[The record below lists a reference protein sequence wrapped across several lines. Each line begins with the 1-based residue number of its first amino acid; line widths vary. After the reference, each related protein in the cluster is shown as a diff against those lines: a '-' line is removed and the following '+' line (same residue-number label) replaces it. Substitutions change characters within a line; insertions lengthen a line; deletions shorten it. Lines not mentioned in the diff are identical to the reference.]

1 MSEDGEASAGIGRS
15 QGQSGSGGADIG
27 GAGGG
32 ELAPSARSRPL
43 WRAGAFRRL
52 WIGETLSEV
61 GSQITTIAMPLL
73 VLSLTHSP
81 AQAGLVAAARSIA
94 TPLTVLAGGV
104 VADRVDRRRLMI
116 GCALGR
122 LTASASVVL
131 ALVLGAAT
139 LEQLFLVALLDAS
152 LFSFSLVAERS
163 LLADLVEP
171 TQLSEAVTLNEARSA
186 IGYVAGPPA
195 GGALFGLTR
204 ALPFAADVASFL
216 VALGALAG
224 LRAPVRNVPQARSAG
239 IGAELREGFSWLW
252 RQPMLRAGALLYA
265 AANVVL
271 NGLEL
276 LALLILRHHG
286 VSAAGIGVAYA
297 LVGVGG
303 LAGAALAG
311 PLRRRLSD
319 RSGIL
324 LEPWCYA
331 LLVPLLLVLHS
342 VATVG
347 PLLGVML
354 VPVTLS
360 SSILVARRL
369 ALAPGHLRGRV
380 QASSS
385 FLAGSVSWLG
395 PLAVGVLAQ
404 YAGDDAAVIALAAFS
419 LATAVAATL
428 ARALRHSSAP
438 PAATPP

>member
-1 MSEDGEASAGIGRS
+1 
-15 QGQSGSGGADIG
+15 
-27 GAGGG
+27 
-32 ELAPSARSRPL
+32 
-43 WRAGAFRRL
+43 
-52 WIGETLSEV
+52 
-61 GSQITTIAMPLL
+61 MPLL

-94 TPLTVLAGGV
+94 SPLTVLAGGV

-122 LTASASVVL
+122 LAASASVVI

-139 LEQLFLVALLDAS
+139 LPQLLLVALLDAS

-171 TQLSEAVTLNEARSA
+171 SQLSEAVTLNEARTA
-186 IGYVAGPPA
+186 IAYVAGPPA

-204 ALPFAADVASFL
+204 ALPFAADAASFL
-216 VALGALAG
+216 VAIGALVGLRIPARGTPPARRAGAPAG
-224 LRAPVRNVPQARSAG
+224 LAAPTRDTPTGPSAG
-239 IGAELREGFSWLW
+239 VRTVGAELREGFSWLW

-271 NGLEL
+271 NGVEL

-286 VSAAGIGVAYA
+286 ASPAGIGLAYA
-297 LVGVGG
+297 LVGAGG

-311 PLRRRLSD
+311 PLRHRLSD
-319 RSGIL
+319 RTGIL

-331 LLVPLLLVLHS
+331 LLVPLLLVLHA

-369 ALAPGHLRGRV
+369 ALAPDHLRGRV

-385 FLAGSVSWLG
+385 FLGGSVSWLG
-395 PLAVGVLAQ
+395 PLAMGLIAQ
-404 YAGDDAAVIALAAFS
+404 YASDDAAVIALAAFS
-419 LATAVAATL
+419 LATAIAATL
-428 ARALRHSSAP
+428 ARAFRNASAP
-438 PAATPP
+438 PTAATA